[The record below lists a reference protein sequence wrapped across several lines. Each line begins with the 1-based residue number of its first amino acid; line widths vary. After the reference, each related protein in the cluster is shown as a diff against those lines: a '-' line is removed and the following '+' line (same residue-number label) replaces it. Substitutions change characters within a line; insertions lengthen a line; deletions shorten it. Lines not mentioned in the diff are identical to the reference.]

1 MALNTKALAITSGAL
16 FAGCFLFVGVANLIW
31 DSYGVALLN
40 LGASIYPGYDG
51 PNGFGSVIVVS
62 LYALVDGAIGGA
74 IFGWL
79 YNTVAGQGGSSA
91 A

>member
-1 MALNTKALAITSGAL
+1 MALNTKALAITSGVL
-16 FAGCFLFVGVANLIW
+16 FAACFLLVGVANLIW

-40 LGASIYPGYDG
+40 AGASIYPGYDG
-51 PNGFGSVIVVS
+51 PDGLASVIVVS
-62 LYALVDGAIGGA
+62 LYALVDGAIAGT

-79 YNTVAGQGGSSA
+79 YNTVAGQGASSA